1 MARILSRVWN
11 SPYGKYLLPL
21 SFCLG
26 NLINVFFYYLG
37 LAFEDNIARQAA
49 FIIGNV
55 LFTVIAFTA
64 LLSVLRFGQLRLHS
78 LLPLGAVLL
87 FFAGGYIWALLHFGF
102 TGTWIHNAGQFVFFS
117 FPAFCA
123 GVYAARKRYE
133 ADFFEILERLGLFA
147 APAALIYFN
156 GALFNCNPFN
166 YGRDLGII
174 NYMSFSYTL
183 MPFLL
188 AMVLR
193 FLEKKPLTLFR
204 RALKYPQRVR
214 GLLIALYW
222 IAIIAAGTRGTYF
235 CVVGFCICLAVSS
248 CLHREARKKSAVL
261 SAAMTFVLCFNIF
274 VYAPQGF
281 GTARMAGFLQ
291 GISKGELI
299 TAREDPKVSD
309 KLDDLVKADGD
320 HQVANRPA
328 APSEP
333 DTPSE
338 PVTPAQPD
346 TPSEPVTPA
355 QPDTPSEPNKP
366 EPDAPSEE
374 ENPEENI
381 QIDSR
386 GTLFKLALKEFQK
399 SPVTGMRPMGYTVK
413 YGMYPH
419 NIPLELLCET
429 GLAGFVP
436 LMLLILWAIV
446 NLLRFGWKQKYIRY
460 FFLFLTAYVIQANI
474 SGNLWYCSPLL
485 CALGYGLALPNAVCE
500 TFPVS
505 GTSEKDATASMDKL

>member
-1 MARILSRVWN
+1 MDRILSKVWN
-11 SPYGKYLLPL
+11 SRYGKYLLPL

-37 LAFEDNIARQAA
+37 LAFEDNIARQTG
-49 FIIGNV
+49 FVIGNV
-55 LFTVIAFTA
+55 LFASVAFLA
-64 LLSVLRFGQLRLHS
+64 LLSTLRFGHLKLRS
-78 LLPLGAVLL
+78 LLPLGLVLL
-87 FFAGGYIWALLHFGF
+87 FFAGCYIWALIRFGF
-102 TGTWIHNAGQFVFFS
+102 TGTWTHHAGQLVFFS

-123 GVYAARKRYE
+123 GVYAARKQYE

-147 APAALIYFN
+147 APAALIYLN
-156 GALFNCNPFN
+156 GAVFNCNPFN
-166 YGRDLGII
+166 WGRDLGIL
-174 NYMSFSYTL
+174 NYMTFSYTL

-188 AMVLR
+188 AMIFQ

-235 CVVGFCICLAVSS
+235 CVIGFFICLVLSS
-248 CLHREARKKSAVL
+248 CLHRESRQKSAIL

-281 GTARMAGFLQ
+281 NTSRMSIFLQ
-291 GISKGELI
+291 GVSKGELV
-299 TAREDPKVSD
+299 TTDEDPKVSG
-309 KLDDLVKADGD
+309 KIDDLVKADGD
-320 HQVANRPA
+320 HQIANRPET
-328 APSEP
+328 PSEP
-333 DTPSE
+333 DVPID
-338 PVTPAQPD
+338 PD
-346 TPSEPVTPA
+346 TPTE
-355 QPDTPSEPNKP
+355 PDTPA
-366 EPDAPSEE
+366 EPDAPPQEDSA
-374 ENPEENI
+374 EENI
-381 QIDSR
+381 QIGSR
-386 GTLFKLALKEFQK
+386 GTLFKLAIKEFQK
-399 SPVTGMRPMGYTVK
+399 SPITGMGPMGYTVK

-446 NLLRFGWKQKYIRY
+446 NLLRFGWKQKYVRY

-485 CALGYGLALPNAVCE
+485 CALGYGLALPDRECRRV
-500 TFPVS
+500 PDS
-505 GTSEKDATASMDKL
+505 GAPEKEAAASADRS

>member
-1 MARILSRVWN
+1 MTRILSRVWN

-37 LAFEDNIARQAA
+37 LAFEDNIARQSV
-49 FIIGNV
+49 FIAGNI
-55 LFTVIAFTA
+55 LFAIVAFTA
-64 LLSVLRFGQLRLHS
+64 LLSVLRFGQMRLHS

-87 FFAGGYIWALLHFGF
+87 FFAGCYIMALLRFGF

-123 GVYAARKRYE
+123 GVYAARKQYE

-166 YGRDLGII
+166 YGGDLGII

-204 RALKYPQRVR
+204 RAMKYPQRVR

-222 IAIIAAGTRGTYF
+222 IAIVAAGTRGTYF
-235 CVVGFCICLAVSS
+235 CVVGFCICLVVSS

-281 GTARMAGFLQ
+281 GTSRMVGFLQ

-320 HQVANRPA
+320 HQIANRPET
-328 APSEP
+328 PSEP
-333 DTPSE
+333 DVPTE
-338 PVTPAQPD
+338 PD
-346 TPSEPVTPA
+346 TPAEPNTPA
-355 QPDTPSEPNKP
+355 
-366 EPDAPSEE
+366 EPDAPPQEDSA
-374 ENPEENI
+374 EENI

-446 NLLRFGWKQKYIRY
+446 NLLHFGWKQKYVRY

-485 CALGYGLALPNAVCE
+485 CALGYGLALPDRECRRV
-500 TFPVS
+500 PDS
-505 GTSEKDATASMDKL
+505 GAPEKEAAASADRS

>member
-1 MARILSRVWN
+1 MDQILSKVWN
-11 SPYGKYLLPL
+11 SRYGKYLLPL

-26 NLINVFFYYLG
+26 NLINVGFYYLG
-37 LAFEDNIARQAA
+37 LAFEDNIARQAG

-64 LLSVLRFGQLRLHS
+64 LLSVLRFGQLRLRS

-87 FFAGGYIWALLHFGF
+87 FFAGCYIRALLQFGF
-102 TGTWIHNAGQFVFFS
+102 TGTWIHHAGQFVFFS

-133 ADFFEILERLGLFA
+133 AEFFEILERLGLFA

-156 GALFNCNPFN
+156 GAIFNCNPFN
-166 YGRDLGII
+166 WGRDLGII

-188 AMVLR
+188 AMTFQ

-235 CVVGFCICLAVSS
+235 CVVGFCICLVVSS
-248 CLHREARKKSAVL
+248 CLHRESRKKSAIL

-281 GTARMAGFLQ
+281 GTWRMTSFLQ
-291 GISKGELI
+291 GVSKGELV
-299 TAREDPKVSD
+299 TTNEDPEVPD

-320 HQVANRPA
+320 HQIANRPDTPA
-328 APSEP
+328 QPDTSAKPDIPSEPEP

-338 PVTPAQPD
+338 PNEA
-346 TPSEPVTPA
+346 
-355 QPDTPSEPNKP
+355 EPNP
-366 EPDAPSEE
+366 PSSE

-381 QIDSR
+381 QIGSR
-386 GTLFKLALKEFQK
+386 GTLYKLAFKEFQK
-399 SPVTGMRPMGYTVK
+399 SPLTGMGPMGYTVK

-419 NIPLELLCET
+419 NVPLELLCET
-429 GLAGFVP
+429 GLLGFIP
-436 LMLLILWAIV
+436 LMALIIWAVVQMAKAGWTKTHVRYLLLFFIAYAIC
-446 NLLRFGWKQKYIRY
+446 
-460 FFLFLTAYVIQANI
+460 ANI
-474 SGNLWYCSPLL
+474 SGALWYCSAMM
-485 CALGYGLALPNAVCE
+485 CALGYGLTLP
-500 TFPVS
+500 S
-505 GTSEKDATASMDKL
+505 IKGDISLSERSAEENGIPLNVL

>member
-1 MARILSRVWN
+1 MDQILSKVWN
-11 SPYGKYLLPL
+11 SRYGKYLLPL

-26 NLINVFFYYLG
+26 NLINVGFYYLG
-37 LAFEDNIARQAA
+37 LAFEDNIARQAG

-64 LLSVLRFGQLRLHS
+64 LLSVLRFGQLRLRS

-214 GLLIALYW
+214 GFLIALYW

-235 CVVGFCICLAVSS
+235 CVVGFCICLVVSS
-248 CLHREARKKSAVL
+248 CLHREARKKSALL

-281 GTARMAGFLQ
+281 GTSRMSIFLQ
-291 GISKGELI
+291 GVSKGELV
-299 TAREDPKVSD
+299 TTDEDPKVSG
-309 KLDDLVKADGD
+309 KIDDLVKADGD
-320 HQVANRPA
+320 HQIANRPET
-328 APSEP
+328 PSEP
-333 DTPSE
+333 DTP
-338 PVTPAQPD
+338 A
-346 TPSEPVTPA
+346 
-355 QPDTPSEPNKP
+355 
-366 EPDAPSEE
+366 EPDAPSQEDNAE
-374 ENPEENI
+374 DNI
-381 QIDSR
+381 QVGSR
-386 GTLFKLALKEFQK
+386 GTLFKLAIKEFQK
-399 SPVTGMRPMGYTVK
+399 SPITGMGPMGYTVK

-429 GLAGFVP
+429 GLVGFV
-436 LMLLILWAIV
+436 LLILLILWAVV
-446 NLLRFGWKQKYIRY
+446 NLFYFGWKKKYVRY
-460 FFLFLTAYVIQANI
+460 FFLFLIAYVVQANI
-474 SGNLWYCSPLL
+474 SGNLWYFSPLL
-485 CALGYGLALPNAVCE
+485 CALGYGLALPNMKCG
-500 TFPVS
+500 TGPVP
-505 GTSEKDATASMDKL
+505 GAPEKDTIASTGRS